1 MTDYVTPHGIA
12 VWPKLNTPDF
22 KWNPDGEYTVKLKI
36 SAEESQPL
44 IKQLE
49 ELRDTYLATAIKED
63 PKVAKYQMAPLYEEE
78 ADDQDNLTGF
88 NIFKF
93 KQKAKITT
101 RKGEVIEKRVAIYD
115 SNKTP
120 TTSTVTGG
128 STLRVAGSV
137 FGYAMPSSRMV
148 GLSLRP
154 EAVQIITLASAGGG
168 EAAATMFDKED
179 GFVAD
184 SFVNMETA
192 AADDEADF

>member
-1 MTDYVTPHGIA
+1 MTDYVTPKGIA

-22 KWNPDGEYTVKLKI
+22 KFNPDGEYTVKLKI

-49 ELRDTYLATAIKED
+49 ELRDTYLTNAIKEN
-63 PKVAKYQMAPLYEEE
+63 PKVAKYLIAPIYEEE
-78 ADDQDNLTGF
+78 SDDQENLTGF

-101 RKGEVIEKRVAIYD
+101 KKGEVIEKRVAIYD